1 MEIENIKQKSIGC
14 LLGLAIGD
22 ALGTTLEFKH
32 RDTTK
37 EITDIVGGGPF
48 NLEPGEWTDDTSM
61 ALCLAI
67 SIIKKGFDVNDQMN
81 NYFKWYKEGYLSSN
95 GRCFDIGITV
105 RQALQQYNETKN
117 PLAGKSDEYSAGNG
131 SLMRIAPV
139 PIAYRCNENETEK
152 FNKLIEYAK
161 LSSKTTHAEQRCIE
175 ACIAYSIILNK
186 ALNNKNKEDILSFN
200 ESEKNHL
207 KHPEILKI
215 INGSY
220 KIKNRDQIE
229 SSGFVIDTLEAA
241 LWAFYNTDNFKD
253 SIILSANLARD
264 ADTIAAICGQL
275 SGAFYGLN
283 NMPNEWVEK
292 IKYKE
297 KIIGIAKELYKISL
311 RN

>member
-1 MEIENIKQKSIGC
+1 MEKENIKNKSIGC
-14 LLGLAIGD
+14 FIGLAIGD

-37 EITDIVGGGPF
+37 KITDIVGGGPF
-48 NLEPGEWTDDTSM
+48 ELKAGEWTDDTSM

-67 SIIKKGFDVNDQMN
+67 SIIKKGFDLKEQMD
-81 NYFKWYKEGYLSSN
+81 NYFKWYREGYLSSN

-105 RQALQQYNETKN
+105 RQALQQYSENKK
-117 PLAGKSDEYSAGNG
+117 PLAGKTDEYSAGNG
-131 SLMRIAPV
+131 SLMRIAPI
-139 PIAYRCNENETEK
+139 PIAYRYNDGEVEK

-161 LSSKTTHAEQRCIE
+161 LSSMTTHGEQRCIE

-186 ALNNKNKEDILSFN
+186 AINNKSKEDILTFN
-200 ESEKNHL
+200 EEEKSYLH
-207 KHPEILKI
+207 HPDILKV

-241 LWAFYNTDNFKD
+241 LWAFYNTDNFRD

-275 SGAFYGLN
+275 SGAFYSLEN
-283 NMPNEWVEK
+283 IPEEWIEK
-292 IKYKE
+292 IKYKD
-297 KIIGIAKELYKISL
+297 KIIGIANELYKISI
-311 RN
+311 R